1 MGKSHAD
8 YRSVPQVQDEIPGPQ
23 QIRRPK
29 GPLHV
34 VWLHDA
40 VAVAREIQAKKQR
53 AAAPAGRSGTPSG
66 PAFAPPP
73 PPPPTQATDELDIVD
88 MIEDVPEPFGVPA
101 PAAAAQDPPV
111 LSCSHCEG
119 LLYYDPNFA
128 NQTVACPHCGNH
140 LIMPEL

>member
-1 MGKSHAD
+1 MPIT
-8 YRSVPQVQDEIPGPQ
+8 VPCLKCKTKFQVPSKFAGQKVRCTSCGCMMRLPS
-23 QIRRPK
+23 
-29 GPLHV
+29 
-34 VWLHDA
+34 
-40 VAVAREIQAKKQR
+40 REKIQAKKQR